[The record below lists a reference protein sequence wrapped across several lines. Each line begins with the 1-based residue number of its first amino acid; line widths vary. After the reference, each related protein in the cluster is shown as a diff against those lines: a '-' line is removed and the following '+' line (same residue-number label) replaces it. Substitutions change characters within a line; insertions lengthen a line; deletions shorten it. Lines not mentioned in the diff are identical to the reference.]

1 MPRMSQSKTLLH
13 KQTKYLKWADNTLQ
27 WVLYLSVVMIP
38 LIFIPYL
45 NSIFAFPKIYIFRI
59 LTIIVI
65 GIWGARLLFYKSIHY
80 RFTKFFWFVIAYAV
94 ICVLNTI
101 YTVNLWT
108 SLFGT
113 YGRFIGLITI
123 LNLMFWMYILINELN
138 TREKIIK
145 LLWYSVTA
153 AFVVAVYGI
162 LQYFGFSF
170 GDYVWTQDATVRM
183 FSTVGHSNHVAAY
196 LGMNIM
202 IAVGLFAARKFDWY
216 KIGLACMVFIMLLAV
231 IFTASRGGILAIFV
245 TGVIWFIFSLRQK
258 RFVQTLKTYGKVV
271 LFLFTVLILFVAVF
285 RQPISNLEVVQRT
298 KYTIERVSQGHFP
311 DRISWWFSSIEMVK
325 DKPILGHGLSV
336 YRDIYNQYRRLDYR
350 IEEDKQDHI
359 TPESAHMEYF
369 TILAQQGILGLLIYL
384 SMVISALVYGFK
396 YIANS
401 RSSKNKAIVSSLIA
415 AIFVY
420 LFQVLVNFG
429 VITTLFTFYTFLA
442 LIVAYSVID
451 DKNQIKE
458 FLPNILIRIVLW
470 AFAFGV
476 VIMLGVHTF
485 AHLAAE
491 FNFKQASVYTSNANF
506 EKAVKS
512 YENAIS
518 LMPYIEEY
526 HEGYGDF
533 LFNLGMKMP
542 LYSQKIY
549 LMDALTTYDNAI
561 TINPNYPY
569 VHLNKAMVASKLTTL
584 EMVSNDEAEKYAK
597 IALDEHKWTA
607 ENVQNNPIFPYKY
620 AKALMFFGKN
630 QEALEE
636 FKVVLEIRNPYF
648 DSQEMINELSAS

>member
-1 MPRMSQSKTLLH
+1 MSQSKELLQN
-13 KQTKYLKWADNTLQ
+13 KKKYMNWADHTLQ
-27 WVLYLSVVMIP
+27 WVLYLSVVIIP
-38 LIFIPYL
+38 LIFLPYL
-45 NSIFAFPKIYIFRI
+45 NSVFTFPKIYVFRI

-65 GIWGARLLFYKSIHY
+65 GIWGARMLFYKKVDY
-80 RFTKFFWFVIAYAV
+80 RFTKFIWFALAYAI
-94 ICVLNTI
+94 ICGLNTI

-113 YGRFIGLITI
+113 YGRFTGLLTI
-123 LNLMFWMYILINELN
+123 LNLIFWMYILINELN

-145 LLWYSVTA
+145 LLWYSVVT
-153 AFVVAVYGI
+153 AFVVALYGI
-162 LQYFGFSF
+162 LQYWGVSF
-170 GDYVWTQDATVRM
+170 GDYTWTQDATVRM

-202 IAVGLFAARKFDWY
+202 IAIGLFAARKFDWH
-216 KIGLACMVFIMLLAV
+216 KIALTCMIFIMLIAV
-231 IFTASRGGILAIFV
+231 IFTASRGGILAIAAAGIV
-245 TGVIWFIFSLRQK
+245 WFIFSLKQK
-258 RFVQTLKTYGKVV
+258 KFVETVKTYGKVV

-285 RQPISNLEVVQRT
+285 RQPIKNLEVVQRT
-298 KYTIERVSQGHFP
+298 QYTIERIAEGNFP

-325 DKPILGHGLSV
+325 DNPILGHGLSV
-336 YRDIYNQYRRLDYR
+336 YRDIYNQYRRIDYR

-369 TILAQQGILGLLIYL
+369 TILAQQGILGLLVYL
-384 SMVISALVYGFK
+384 AMVISALVYGFK
-396 YIANS
+396 YIAHS
-401 RSSKNKAIVSSLIA
+401 RSSKNQAIVSSLIA

-429 VITTLFTFYTFLA
+429 VVTTLFMFYTFMA
-442 LIVAYSVID
+442 LIVAYTM
-451 DKNQIKE
+451 NNGEQPREIKA
-458 FLPNILIRIVLW
+458 NIFVRIVLW

-476 VIMLGVHTF
+476 VIMFGVHTF

-491 FNFKQASVYTSNANF
+491 FSFKQAGVHTANADF

-512 YENAIS
+512 YENAIG

-549 LMDALTTYDNAI
+549 LMDALHTYDNAI
-561 TINPNYPY
+561 DVNPNYPY

-584 EMVSNDEAEKYAK
+584 ELVSDDEAQRYAK

-607 ENVQNNPIFPYKY
+607 ENVQNNPVFPYKY
-620 AKALMFFGKN
+620 AKALMFFGEKE
-630 QEALEE
+630 EALIQ
-636 FKVVLEIRNPYF
+636 FKRVLEIRNPYF
-648 DSQEMINELSAS
+648 DSQEMIDQLSE